1 LSELDEAWAMALAEA
16 ERRARVSGR
25 NELADY
31 LSLKNSNDLLRRAGV
46 DWLVSTFM
54 TLAGEANR
62 AGSSIQ
68 IVREDG
74 YRFRV
79 GTSTMVGN
87 QVVLTNGVRRL
98 FVEAGWPRTPRDGI
112 VRGRGLA
119 CGNIRHFGIRKA
131 DQELVLSLSNTG
143 SPSWDVRNE
152 HGPSTSLHESDV
164 RRHLWILLG
173 QHGR

>member
-1 LSELDEAWAMALAEA
+1 MALAEA
-16 ERRARVSGR
+16 ERRARGSGR

-46 DWLVSTFM
+46 DWLVTTF
-54 TLAGEANR
+54 TALAGEANR

-68 IVREDG
+68 IVKEDA

-79 GTSTMVGN
+79 GASTMVGN
-87 QVVLTNGVRRL
+87 QLVLTNGVRRL

-131 DQELVLSLSNTG
+131 DQELVLSLSG
-143 SPSWDVRNE
+143 SGLPSWDIRSDD
-152 HGPSTSLHESDV
+152 GPVTSLHESDL
-164 RRHLWILLG
+164 RRHLRILLG
-173 QHGR
+173 Q